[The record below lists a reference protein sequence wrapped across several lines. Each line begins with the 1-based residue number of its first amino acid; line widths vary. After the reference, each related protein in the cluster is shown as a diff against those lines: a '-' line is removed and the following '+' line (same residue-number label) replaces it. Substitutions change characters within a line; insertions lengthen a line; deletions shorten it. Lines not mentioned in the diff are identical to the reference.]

1 MIVIL
6 LTRNTTGLA
15 KWLSVPLRTMVV
27 GSDPVAATNVN
38 VFKVTVFRQFL
49 CFNLERTVN
58 SILPLKEPYAK
69 CHPLIPISI
78 FLAFR
83 ILLGP

>member
-27 GSDPVAATNVN
+27 SSDPVAATNIN
-38 VFKVTVFRQFL
+38 VFKVRQFL
-49 CFNLERTVN
+49 CFNLERTVS

-69 CHPLIPISI
+69 CYPPIPISI

>member
-15 KWLSVPLRTMVV
+15 KWLSVPLRTIVV

-38 VFKVTVFRQFL
+38 VFKVTVFRKFL
-49 CFNLERTVN
+49 CFN
-58 SILPLKEPYAK
+58 
-69 CHPLIPISI
+69 
-78 FLAFR
+78 
-83 ILLGP
+83 

>member
-27 GSDPVAATNVN
+27 SSDPAAATNVN

-49 CFNLERTVN
+49 CVKTRDYYI
-58 SILPLKEPYAK
+58 ILSFM
-69 CHPLIPISI
+69 LIE
-78 FLAFR
+78 
-83 ILLGP
+83 